1 VRWSGLLLFASA
13 CATAGQPTGS
23 GPADAPSG
31 TVDSPRQFFDAPAMV
46 DAPASL
52 CTSSATCSGAMD
64 LGSVSGDTGNASV
77 TGSGYQSAWYR
88 VRVTEDDSSPFGVQ
102 LAATVQLTS
111 PPGTN
116 YDVYVYLNTGS
127 DVVECTSVA
136 ASGTSTGT
144 TDQARVTWGE
154 SGTFSN
160 GNDDSRNLS
169 IEVRPVSGPCSASAQ
184 YQLVVFGDL

>member
-1 VRWSGLLLFASA
+1 LLLLASGA
-13 CATAGQPTGS
+13 CATAGQPSGS
-23 GPADAPSG
+23 GPVDAQV
-31 TVDSPRQFFDAPAMV
+31 VDSPRQDIDAPNMMTDATS
-46 DAPASL
+46 DAPPQDL
-52 CTSSATCSGAMD
+52 CTSSATCASAMD

-77 TGSGYQSAWYR
+77 TGSGYQSAWYK
-88 VRVTEDDSSPFGVQ
+88 VRVTEDDSDVFAVEMS
-102 LAATVQLTS
+102 ATIQLTS

-127 DVVECTSVA
+127 DVVECTTPR

-144 TDQARVTWGE
+144 TDQAHVTWGE

-160 GNDDSRNLS
+160 GNDDSRTVS
-169 IEVRPVSGPCSASAQ
+169 IEVRPVSGPCSASAP

>member
-1 VRWSGLLLFASA
+1 LFASA

-23 GPADAPSG
+23 GPADAPV
-31 TVDSPRQFFDAPAMV
+31 TFDSPKLVDAPIMIDAPAQS
-46 DAPASL
+46 A
-52 CTSSATCSGAMD
+52 CTSTATCAAAMD
-64 LGSVSGDTGNASV
+64 LGTVSGDTGNATV
-77 TGSGYQSAWYR
+77 TASGYQSAWYK
-88 VRVTEDDSSPFGVQ
+88 VRVTEDDSSPFGTPMNM
-102 LAATVQLTS
+102 TVQLTS

-136 ASGTSTGT
+136 GSGTSTGT
-144 TDQARVTWGE
+144 TDQAHVSWGE

-160 GNDDSRNLS
+160 GNDDGRTAS
-169 IEVRPVSGPCSASAQ
+169 IEVRPVSGPCSASAT